1 MARSMGTPLLVQDKD
16 PTDAKDLIFRRK
28 EIGGVRLLPFCW
40 YAKEGLR
47 RPSRQP
53 PRCLVSGSSNV
64 STRWGDER
72 GNATGG
78 INSAMYGRIKE
89 NSNTYI
95 VKLTIKLI
103 FKRRIATI

>member
-1 MARSMGTPLLVQDKD
+1 MIL
-16 PTDAKDLIFRRK
+16 
-28 EIGGVRLLPFCW
+28 GGIKHYQRW

-53 PRCLVSGSSNV
+53 PRCWVSGSSNV

-103 FKRRIATI
+103 FKRRIARFEFKPA